1 MKTASSEMQCTK
13 LERYTRE

>member
-1 MKTASSEMQCTK
+1 MKTPSSEMQCTK